1 MKLNQILFSI
11 NFPDSILMVSLKGY
25 STPKLKYIV
34 IIHLPAHRFNSLKA
48 LFIFGTQIKII

>member
-25 STPKLKYIV
+25 STPKLQSFHY
-34 IIHLPAHRFNSLKA
+34 SLTRTPFQLLKSFVR
-48 LFIFGTQIKII
+48 LRNTN